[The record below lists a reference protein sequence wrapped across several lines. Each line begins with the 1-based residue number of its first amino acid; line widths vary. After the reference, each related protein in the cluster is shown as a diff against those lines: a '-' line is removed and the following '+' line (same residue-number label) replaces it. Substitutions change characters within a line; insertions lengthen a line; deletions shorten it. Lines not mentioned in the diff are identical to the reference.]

1 MNKVVADSSFYIC
14 FLDDI
19 KRPEYLIRLL
29 DHFEFVLGK
38 IIHKEIK
45 KSPNYSRIE
54 NIVKR
59 KVLYFEYENYG
70 EILRPF
76 FSMEEIQ
83 KGEHEAIAIYIILVR
98 IELLKVFLIIDDSN
112 ARKFI
117 KKNFQ
122 NIYPMI
128 KYTVQLI
135 VECYLNHS
143 IFKKE
148 EIVEILELIKTSKFR
163 INKNLIDHLLKNL
176 KKGDRK

>member
-19 KRPEYLIRLL
+19 KKPEYLIRLV

-38 IIHKEIK
+38 IIHKEIR
-45 KSPNYSRIE
+45 KSPNYSGRK
-54 NIVKR
+54 NIMKK

-83 KGEHEAIAIYIILVR
+83 KGEHEAIAISIILIR
-98 IELLKVFLIIDDSN
+98 IELLDISLIMDDSN
-112 ARKFI
+112 ARNFI

-122 NIYPMI
+122 DIYHMV
-128 KYTVQLI
+128 KYTVQFI
-135 VECYLNHS
+135 VECYDTHR

-148 EIVEILELIKTSKFR
+148 EIVEILTLIKKSKFR
-163 INKNLIDHLLKNL
+163 IDKKLVDYLLKNL
-176 KKGDRK
+176 KRGDRE